1 MFNHTAFSLHVVIV
15 LCTAALLATHILPAH
30 AAEPGAINIT
40 SIAEKE
46 TLVVDKNGKTQSAL
60 TRVDTALPGD
70 EIIYTTTFE
79 NISNSPASN
88 IVISNPIPN
97 DTTYLSANGANT
109 EVTFSI
115 DDGNQYAAPEKLI
128 ITSSKGYTRPAI
140 PSDYTHLRWVYKGE
154 LGVGETSEVSFRAV
168 IK

>member
-1 MFNHTAFSLHVVIV
+1 MFNHTKSKLHFIIV
-15 LCTAALLATHILPAH
+15 FCTTALLTTYMLPAH
-30 AAEPGAINIT
+30 ATEPGAINIT

-46 TLVVDKNGKTQSAL
+46 TIVVDKDGKTQSRR

-79 NISNSPASN
+79 NISNSPAGN
-88 IVISNPIPN
+88 IVISNTIPN
-97 DTTYLSANGANT
+97 DTTYLGANGANT

-128 ITSSKGYTRPAI
+128 VTSSKGYTRPAI
-140 PSDYTHLRWVYKGE
+140 PADYTHLRWVYEGE
-154 LGVGETSEVSFRAV
+154 LGVGETSEVSFRAI

>member
-1 MFNHTAFSLHVVIV
+1 MFNHTAFSLYFIIV
-15 LCTAALLATHILPAH
+15 LCSAALLATSMLPAH
-30 AAEPGAINIT
+30 AAEQGAINIT

-46 TLVVDKNGKTQSAL
+46 TMVVDKDGKTQRTL

-79 NISNSPASN
+79 NISNSPAGN
-88 IVISNPIPN
+88 IVISNTIPN

-140 PSDYTHLRWVYKGE
+140 PADYTHLRWVYEGE
-154 LGVGETSEVSFRAV
+154 LGVGETSEVSFRAI

>member
-1 MFNHTAFSLHVVIV
+1 MFNHTMLRLHFIIV
-15 LCTAALLATHILPAH
+15 LCTAALLTTSMLPAH
-30 AAEPGAINIT
+30 AVEPGAINIT

-46 TLVVDKNGKTQSAL
+46 TIGVDKDGKTQSTR

-79 NISNSPASN
+79 NISKSPAGS
-88 IVISNPIPN
+88 IVISNTIPN

-115 DDGNQYAAPEKLI
+115 DDGNQFSAPEELLV
-128 ITSSKGYTRPAI
+128 TTSKGYTRPAI
-140 PSDYTHLRWVYKGE
+140 PSDYTHLRWIYEGE